1 VTAFSDF
8 HTIGDD
14 EDVLAL
20 AFDPALRD
28 FSGFHLVLPYA
39 AGIGAPSLTVR
50 FVAKSYRPSS
60 RLRHKESP
68 AAVPGF
74 RFPRTHLPRESP
86 AKPNR

>member
-1 VTAFSDF
+1 VPALGDLHAVSDDKDIC
-8 HTIGDD
+8 TI
-14 EDVLAL
+14 

-28 FSGFHLVLPYA
+28 FSGSSCSPYA
-39 AGIGAPSLTVR
+39 AGIGPPSLTVR